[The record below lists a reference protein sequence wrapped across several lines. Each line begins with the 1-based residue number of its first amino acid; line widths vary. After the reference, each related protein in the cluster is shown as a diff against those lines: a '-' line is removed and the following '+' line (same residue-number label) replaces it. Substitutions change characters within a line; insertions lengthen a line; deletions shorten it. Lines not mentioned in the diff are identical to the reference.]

1 MTNANVIFKAEK
13 VSHGWQIKCYCPGGK
28 IEYVTGFW
36 DEQSTQNYYERQAAG
51 GIIRSA
57 PGASRFALS
66 RSMLNSVCR
75 EPRIP

>member
-36 DEQSTQNYYERQAAG
+36 DEQSTQKYRHASSLFRGRSRAG
-51 GIIRSA
+51 S
-57 PGASRFALS
+57 
-66 RSMLNSVCR
+66 
-75 EPRIP
+75 